1 MIREMII
8 FGENNT
14 MSRQMVEFDDAVLT
28 TLQVA
33 PELLQIVQGYKNGQ
47 QVAPFLFKPAPVT
60 KEAGIFPA
68 FGQDAWNLADA
79 ERQLRGQVQHV
90 DAAVGN
96 VTFKL
101 TEAAL
106 GWMLDQRELDN
117 YAMGAEE
124 LSTIRTNMVN
134 RQLSVKNEYDAAY
147 QATLVS
153 NYSGNTNIAKNGAS
167 LDWVNSGKPVSDI
180 LNEKENVRD
189 QVGVYPNTAIF
200 DPYAWRLF
208 RTNEDV
214 RSYIS
219 KFTAPG
225 PEPVI
230 VNEQIAAAILEVD
243 EVKVGKMVNKN
254 AIGTVTDIWSVNQTG
269 NVVLAYTGTGL
280 EEPTY
285 GLNFIHKEYPKAT
298 GYFSQPHKSTV
309 YDIQNLYQFKVT
321 LAAAGQ
327 LIYGIK

>member
-106 GWMLDQRELDN
+106 GWIRKGNQAGNQRRQGLDN
-117 YAMGAEE
+117 AAVRRN
-124 LSTIRTNMVN
+124 SQK
-134 RQLSVKNEYDAAY
+134 RQA
-147 QATLVS
+147 
-153 NYSGNTNIAKNGAS
+153 
-167 LDWVNSGKPVSDI
+167 
-180 LNEKENVRD
+180 
-189 QVGVYPNTAIF
+189 
-200 DPYAWRLF
+200 
-208 RTNEDV
+208 
-214 RSYIS
+214 
-219 KFTAPG
+219 
-225 PEPVI
+225 
-230 VNEQIAAAILEVD
+230 
-243 EVKVGKMVNKN
+243 
-254 AIGTVTDIWSVNQTG
+254 
-269 NVVLAYTGTGL
+269 
-280 EEPTY
+280 
-285 GLNFIHKEYPKAT
+285 
-298 GYFSQPHKSTV
+298 
-309 YDIQNLYQFKVT
+309 
-321 LAAAGQ
+321 
-327 LIYGIK
+327 